1 MCWICDHPGATQQDY
16 FEELRSRVQKH
27 GWAVQ
32 YVEID
37 RAPYAYTVGLHDR
50 GLPELLV
57 TGLSPSW
64 AGRLLNCIARDAVE
78 GHVLTPGEHL
88 TQGAGPIIEIVEVEH
103 PDAHMDWAIAFG
115 GPDVRALQLVWA
127 DDCGRWPWALGFD
140 GGRTR
145 QPVLGVRAAPH

>member
-1 MCWICDHPGATQQDY
+1 MCWMCDHPGATQQDY
-16 FEELRSRVQKH
+16 FDELRSRVQKH

-57 TGLSPSW
+57 IGLSPSW
-64 AGRLLNCIARDAVE
+64 AGRLLNIMCPRRHARRSAA
-78 GHVLTPGEHL
+78 PGKQISVPTGL
-88 TQGAGPIIEIVEVEH
+88 IEVVEVEH
-103 PDAHMDWAIAFG
+103 PDAHMNWAVAFG

-145 QPVLGVRAAPH
+145 QPVLGVRAQNS